1 MDWTGADSQEA
12 KGVTGLNWLLE
23 HSLPQEKEDKQEKGN
38 NRDSYCV
45 ASLPG
50 EVSTESEAHR

>member
-1 MDWTGADSQEA
+1 M
-12 KGVTGLNWLLE
+12 NWLRE
-23 HSLPQEKEDKQEKGN
+23 NSLPQEKEDKQEKGD

-50 EVSTESEAHR
+50 DASTV